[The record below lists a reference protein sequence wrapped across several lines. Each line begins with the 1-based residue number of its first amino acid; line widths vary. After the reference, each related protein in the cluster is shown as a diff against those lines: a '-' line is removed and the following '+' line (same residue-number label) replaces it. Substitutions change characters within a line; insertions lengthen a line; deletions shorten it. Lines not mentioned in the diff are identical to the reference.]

1 MSITLVLEL
10 SYLIISSARV
20 FLYANLGGEKM
31 KVIVTERISDKGVEL
46 LKNAEGLEVDVCFDI
61 PREELLEVIPKYDA
75 IVVRSVT
82 KINEEF
88 YEYATNLKVVGRA
101 GNGVDNI
108 QMEGATKRGIIVVNT
123 PESNIVS
130 AAEHTIGLLLASS
143 RNVVKAH
150 KMIESKVWER
160 SGLKGSEMLH
170 KTLGIIGLGRIGS
183 LVTKRMQ
190 AFEMKVIAYDPYV
203 ADTRFKKLG
212 VEKCDTLE
220 DLLTRSDVISIH
232 TPKTEE
238 TENILGAAEFAKCKK
253 GVRVVNCARGG
264 LFNEQDLAEA
274 IKNGIVASA
283 GIDVLVDE
291 PNPISPLIDLEQCV
305 LTPHLGADT
314 TEAQD
319 NVGIAIAEEVI
330 SALRGEMVPNAVN
343 LPTLHPHDL
352 EDMLDYLHLGEAL
365 GKLYYQ
371 LEKEPIEKIEILYQ
385 GEVAEMETQMIT
397 RAILKGVFEPILK
410 ERVNY
415 VNAEL
420 AAEGRGVDIVESK
433 MSGEKKRNLITVN
446 IHVKD
451 SVFIVSGKVF
461 GEDNIRITE
470 IDGFE
475 FDLTPER
482 FMLVVRNQDKPGM
495 IGQIGTLLG
504 ASRVNIATMQVS
516 RNQKDGCA
524 MMFMTVDNEVSKET
538 LNLVQGIEGIKT
550 ANLIKL

>member
-1 MSITLVLEL
+1 MSITLVLDL

-20 FLYANLGGEKM
+20 FLYVNLGGEKM
-31 KVIVTERISDKGVEL
+31 KVIVTERISDKGVAL
-46 LKNAEGLEVDVCFDI
+46 LKNAKGLEVDVCFDI
-61 PREELLEVIPKYDA
+61 PRAELLEVIPKYDA

-88 YEYATNLKVVGRA
+88 YEHATNLKVVGRA

-108 QMEGATKRGIIVVNT
+108 EMEGATKRGIIVVNT

-130 AAEHTIGLLLASS
+130 AAEHTIGLLLASC

-170 KTLGIIGLGRIGS
+170 KTLGIIGLGRIGA

-190 AFEMKVIAYDPYV
+190 AFEMKVIAYDPYI
-203 ADTRFKKLG
+203 ADARFKKLG
-212 VEKCDTLE
+212 VEKCETLDE
-220 DLLTRSDVISIH
+220 LLKKSDVISIH

-238 TENILGAAEFAKCKK
+238 TVNILGAAEFAKCKK

-264 LFNEQDLAEA
+264 LYNEQDLAEA
-274 IKNGIVASA
+274 IEKGIVASA

-291 PNPISPLIDLEQCV
+291 PKPISPLIELEQCV

-319 NVGIAIAEEVI
+319 NVGIAVAEEVI
-330 SALRGEMVPNAVN
+330 SALKGDMVPNAVN
-343 LPTLHPHDL
+343 LPTLHPQDL
-352 EDMLDYLHLGEAL
+352 EEMLDYLHLGEAL

-371 LEKEPIEKIEILYQ
+371 LDKEPIEKIEVLYQ

-420 AAEGRGVDIVESK
+420 AAEGRGVDVVESK
-433 MSGEKKRNLITVN
+433 MAGEKKHNLITVN
-446 IHVKD
+446 IYVKNLL
-451 SVFIVSGKVF
+451 FTVSGTVF
-461 GEDNIRITE
+461 AAGNIRITE
-470 IDGFE
+470 INGFE
-475 FDLTPER
+475 FDLTPAP
-482 FMLVVRNQDKPGM
+482 FMLVARNQDKPGM

-504 ASRVNIATMQVS
+504 AGHVNIATMQVS

-524 MMFMTVDNEVSKET
+524 MMFMTIDNEVNKET
-538 LNLVQGIEGIKT
+538 LNLLQGLDGIKKV
-550 ANLIKL
+550 NLIKL

>member
-1 MSITLVLEL
+1 MSITLVLDL

-20 FLYANLGGEKM
+20 FLYVNLGGEKM
-31 KVIVTERISDKGVEL
+31 KVIVTERISDKGVAL
-46 LKNAEGLEVDVCFDI
+46 LKNAKGLEVDVCFDI
-61 PREELLEVIPKYDA
+61 PRAELLEVIPKYDA

-88 YEYATNLKVVGRA
+88 YEHATNLKVVGRA

-108 QMEGATKRGIIVVNT
+108 EMEGATKRGIIVVNT

-170 KTLGIIGLGRIGS
+170 KTLGIIGLGRIGA

-190 AFEMKVIAYDPYV
+190 AFEMKVIAYDPYI
-203 ADTRFKKLG
+203 ADARFKKLG
-212 VEKCDTLE
+212 VEKCETLDE
-220 DLLTRSDVISIH
+220 LLKKSDVISIH

-238 TENILGAAEFAKCKK
+238 TVNILGAAEFAKCKK

-264 LFNEQDLAEA
+264 LYNEQDLAEA
-274 IKNGIVASA
+274 IEKGIVASA

-291 PNPISPLIDLEQCV
+291 PKPISPLIDLEQCV

-319 NVGIAIAEEVI
+319 NVGIAVAEEVI
-330 SALRGEMVPNAVN
+330 SALKGDMVPNAVN
-343 LPTLHPHDL
+343 LPTLHPQDL
-352 EDMLDYLHLGEAL
+352 EEMLDYLHLGEAL

-371 LEKEPIEKIEILYQ
+371 LDKEPIEKIEVLYQ

-420 AAEGRGVDIVESK
+420 AAEGRGVDVVESK
-433 MSGEKKRNLITVN
+433 MAGEKKHNLITVN
-446 IHVKD
+446 IYVKNLL
-451 SVFIVSGKVF
+451 FTVSGTVF
-461 GEDNIRITE
+461 AAGNIRITE
-470 IDGFE
+470 INGFE
-475 FDLTPER
+475 FDLTPAP
-482 FMLVVRNQDKPGM
+482 FMLVARNQDKPGM

-504 ASRVNIATMQVS
+504 AGHVNIATMQVS

-524 MMFMTVDNEVSKET
+524 MMFMTIDNEVNKET
-538 LNLVQGIEGIKT
+538 LNLLQGLDGIKKV
-550 ANLIKL
+550 NLIKL

>member
-1 MSITLVLEL
+1 
-10 SYLIISSARV
+10 
-20 FLYANLGGEKM
+20 M

-46 LKNAEGLEVDVCFDI
+46 LKNAKGLEVDVCFDI
-61 PREELLEVIPKYDA
+61 PRAELLEVIPKYDA

-88 YEYATNLKVVGRA
+88 YEHATNLKVVGRA

-108 QMEGATKRGIIVVNT
+108 EMEGATKRGIIVVNT

-130 AAEHTIGLLLASS
+130 AAEHTIGLLLASC

-170 KTLGIIGLGRIGS
+170 KTLGIIGLGRIGA

-190 AFEMKVIAYDPYV
+190 AFEMKVIAYDPYI
-203 ADTRFKKLG
+203 ADARFKKLG
-212 VEKCDTLE
+212 VEKCETLDE
-220 DLLTRSDVISIH
+220 LLKKSDVISIH

-238 TENILGAAEFAKCKK
+238 TVNILGAAEFAKCKK

-264 LFNEQDLAEA
+264 LYNEQDLAEA
-274 IKNGIVASA
+274 IEKGIVASA

-291 PNPISPLIDLEQCV
+291 PKPISPLIDLEQCV

-319 NVGIAIAEEVI
+319 NVGIAVAEEVI
-330 SALRGEMVPNAVN
+330 SALKGDMVPNAVN
-343 LPTLHPHDL
+343 LPTLHPQDL
-352 EDMLDYLHLGEAL
+352 EEMLDYLHLGEAL

-371 LEKEPIEKIEILYQ
+371 LDKDPIEKIEVLYQ

-433 MSGEKKRNLITVN
+433 MAGEKKHNLITVN
-446 IHVKD
+446 IYVKNLL
-451 SVFIVSGKVF
+451 FTVSGTVF
-461 GEDNIRITE
+461 GTDNIRITE
-470 IDGFE
+470 INGFE
-475 FDLTPER
+475 FDLTPAP
-482 FMLVVRNQDKPGM
+482 FMLVARNQDKPGM

-504 ASRVNIATMQVS
+504 AGHVNIATMQVS

-524 MMFMTVDNEVSKET
+524 MMFMTIDNEVNKET
-538 LNLVQGIEGIKT
+538 LNLLQGLDGIKKV
-550 ANLIKL
+550 NLIKL

>member
-20 FLYANLGGEKM
+20 FLYVNLGGEKM
-31 KVIVTERISDKGVEL
+31 KVIVTERISDKGVAL
-46 LKNAEGLEVDVCFDI
+46 LKNAKGLEVDVCFDI
-61 PREELLEVIPKYDA
+61 PRAELLEVIPKYDA

-88 YEYATNLKVVGRA
+88 YEHATNLKVVGRA

-108 QMEGATKRGIIVVNT
+108 EMEGATKRGIIVVNT

-130 AAEHTIGLLLASS
+130 AAEHTIGLLLASC

-170 KTLGIIGLGRIGS
+170 KTLGIIGLGRIGA

-190 AFEMKVIAYDPYV
+190 AFEMKVIAYDPYI
-203 ADTRFKKLG
+203 ADARFKKLG
-212 VEKCDTLE
+212 VEKCETLDE
-220 DLLTRSDVISIH
+220 LLKKSDVISIH

-238 TENILGAAEFAKCKK
+238 TVNILGAAEFAKCKK

-264 LFNEQDLAEA
+264 LYNEQDLAEA
-274 IKNGIVASA
+274 IEKGIVASA

-291 PNPISPLIDLEQCV
+291 PKPISPLIDLEQCV

-319 NVGIAIAEEVI
+319 NVGITVAEEVI
-330 SALRGEMVPNAVN
+330 SALKGDMVPNAVN
-343 LPTLHPHDL
+343 LPTLHPQDL
-352 EDMLDYLHLGEAL
+352 EEMLDYLHLGEAL

-371 LEKEPIEKIEILYQ
+371 LDKDPIEKIEVLYQ

-433 MSGEKKRNLITVN
+433 MAGEKKHNLITVN
-446 IHVKD
+446 IYVKNLL
-451 SVFIVSGKVF
+451 FTVSGTVF
-461 GEDNIRITE
+461 GTDNIRITE
-470 IDGFE
+470 INGFE
-475 FDLTPER
+475 FDLTPAP
-482 FMLVVRNQDKPGM
+482 FMLVARNQDKPGM

-504 ASRVNIATMQVS
+504 AGHVNIATMQVS

-524 MMFMTVDNEVSKET
+524 MMFMTIDNEVNKET
-538 LNLVQGIEGIKT
+538 LNLLQGLDGIKKV
-550 ANLIKL
+550 NLIKL